1 MEKSDPYIDSNTG
14 VLKNLLNIKDNNKL
28 KQAESD
34 IVIARIHEIF
44 KTMYFESSKEY
55 FRNI

>member
-34 IVIARIHEIF
+34 IVITRIH
-44 KTMYFESSKEY
+44 
-55 FRNI
+55 

>member
-34 IVIARIHEIF
+34 IVITRIHEIF